1 MKRITF
7 DPSKARL
14 LRANPHS
21 VLIEINGEQV
31 YCFWRLWNRIAND
44 PCAEVFI
51 EETERGNWLA
61 VLSRF

>member
-1 MKRITF
+1 MKSIEF
-7 DPSKARL
+7 EPLKVKL

-31 YCFWRLWNRIAND
+31 LCFWRLWNRIAND
-44 PCAEVFI
+44 PYVEAFI
-51 EETERGNWLA
+51 EETDRGNWLA